1 MLRYSNSS
9 KQVICWELM
18 ATDHYEV
25 LRVSRSAGSSDIKAA
40 YRKLAMKYHPDR
52 NRGDVQAEETF
63 KRINEAYAVLS
74 DDEKRARYDR
84 YGDADAGA
92 QFHGDIFDIFQSV
105 FGGGAFGGGFGGFSG
120 QAARGQQGEHLESS
134 VTITLDQARTG
145 AEIEVDLDRMLT
157 CDR

>member
-25 LRVSRSAGSSDIKAA
+25 LGVSRSAGSSEIKAA

-63 KRINEAYAVLS
+63 KRINEAYAVIS
-74 DDEKRARYDR
+74 DDEKRASYDR
-84 YGDADAGA
+84 YEIGRA
-92 QFHGDIFDIFQSV
+92 HV
-105 FGGGAFGGGFGGFSG
+105 
-120 QAARGQQGEHLESS
+120 RNL
-134 VTITLDQARTG
+134 VTWP
-145 AEIEVDLDRMLT
+145 
-157 CDR
+157 